1 MSAFIYI
8 NAQTIIIMLF
18 GPGWIDSVP
27 ILRIL
32 ALVLAFRT
40 CAKINEATMRAYGQ
54 VWRRVVYY
62 ILWASILLASAHP
75 AASIGV
81 TGFAW
86 AECIGAFL
94 FWVLSSRSAVQLVGK
109 NWRAQAI
116 TLASSVPVIVIF
128 TCSHYALKYSLQID
142 GSVQLGLELVILVV
156 LAGLQITIITKLRYR
171 SLAVLRQ
178 FI

>member
-1 MSAFIYI
+1 
-8 NAQTIIIMLF
+8 
-18 GPGWIDSVP
+18 
-27 ILRIL
+27 
-32 ALVLAFRT
+32 
-40 CAKINEATMRAYGQ
+40 MRAYGQ

-128 TCSHYALKYSLQID
+128 TCSHYTLKYSLQID